1 VAQVKATGAAVQ
13 VHRWQADGE
22 LRDEDVAWLAHAT
35 RRADFVVVS
44 EPDAVKLRDRWPAR
58 IAEPLVAV
66 LDLTWEANGD
76 LVAAGLD
83 ALVGSPDRT

>member
-1 VAQVKATGAAVQ
+1 M
-13 VHRWQADGE
+13 
-22 LRDEDVAWLAHAT
+22 
-35 RRADFVVVS
+35 S